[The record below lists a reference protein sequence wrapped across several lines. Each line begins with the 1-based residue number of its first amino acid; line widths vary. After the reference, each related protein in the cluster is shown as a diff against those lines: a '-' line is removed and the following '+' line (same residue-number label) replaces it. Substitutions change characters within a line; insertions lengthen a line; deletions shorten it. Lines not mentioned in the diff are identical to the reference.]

1 MHLWRYTAN
10 TKGNGETMKIK
21 TERTKKGA
29 RCADGKI
36 QFAVPGAMMDAVDR
50 LRRDSRTAGIPL
62 TRSHVAR
69 RSLAAY
75 LANKGYLPKGGVAAM
90 LG

>member
-1 MHLWRYTAN
+1 M
-10 TKGNGETMKIK
+10 KKNGKTGKKIK
-21 TERTKKGA
+21 AKGA
-29 RCADGKI
+29 RSADGKI

-50 LRRDSRTAGIPL
+50 LRDDSRTAGIPL

-69 RSLAAY
+69 RGLAEYLAA
-75 LANKGYLPKGGVAAM
+75 KGYLPKGGVASM